1 MAHSN
6 ISIFVPHVGCP
17 HMCAFCNQRTIT
29 GVQQIPHFD
38 DVKKICT
45 QAMEEISDY
54 KNTEIAFFGGSFTAI
69 PRDYMLELLESAK
82 DFVGEGRFKGIRIST
97 RPDYID
103 NEILDILKS
112 YGVTSIELG
121 AQSMCN
127 HVLEANERGHTV
139 EDIYKASKLI
149 KANGF
154 ELGLQIMTGLYH
166 SRINDDLRTMHRVIK
181 ISPDTVRIYPTVIIK
196 GTKLAELYEQGI
208 YKTISFDRMVEL
220 CATMLDE
227 FNKNNIKVI
236 RCGLH
241 ASDNVEGD
249 MIGGFYHPAF
259 KELCESEIFRQKID
273 SLILP
278 EEILPEHN
286 FKKNN
291 SDEYVFAV
299 NPKSISK
306 AVGHKKCNAEYFN
319 KRGIKIKFV
328 ADESLKKY
336 ECELRG

>member
-17 HMCAFCNQRTIT
+17 HTCSFCDQRTIT
-29 GVQQIPHFD
+29 GVQKIPHGD
-38 DVKKICT
+38 DVKRICN
-45 QAMEEISDY
+45 QALDEIKDY
-54 KNTEIAFFGGSFTAI
+54 ENTEIAFFGGSFTAI
-69 PRDYMLELLESAK
+69 PRGYMLELLESAK
-82 DFVGEGRFKGIRIST
+82 EFVGEGRFKGIRIST

-103 NEILDILKS
+103 NEILDILKN
-112 YGVTSIELG
+112 YGVTAIELG

-127 HVLEANERGHTV
+127 HVLVANERGHSV

-149 KANGF
+149 KENGF
-154 ELGLQIMTGLYH
+154 ELGLQIMTGLYK
-166 SRINDDLRTMHRVIK
+166 SEIKDDYETFNKVIH

-196 GTKLAELYEQGI
+196 GTRLAELYEQGL
-208 YKTISFDRMVEL
+208 YKTISFERMVEL
-220 CATMLDE
+220 CAKMLE
-227 FNKNNIKVI
+227 KFESRGIEVI

-249 MIGGFYHPAF
+249 KVGGFYHPAF
-259 KELCESEIFRQKID
+259 KELCESEIFRQKIE
-273 SLILP
+273 SLIL
-278 EEILPEHN
+278 EEIIPKHN
-286 FKKNN
+286 FKKTN

-299 NPKSISK
+299 NSKSISK
-306 AVGHKKCNAEYFN
+306 AIGHKKSNVEHFN